1 MGEKRHD
8 IKRLTSCGATRTI
21 LGLRSSAFPRCG
33 SAERFWKPDS
43 LLSIQKS
50 PILWRAQDGAPFACQ
65 EVRVK
70 TANGPVK
77 LSIHILV
84 VDDEPLMAQ
93 SLADALAAEGYEI
106 DVAVNGQRA
115 LEKIKDH
122 TYDLI
127 LSDLRMPGLDGVGLY
142 RELERWQPN
151 LRRRMIFVTGAIE
164 HPDYLRIKGS
174 TRRSR
179 DAEEAANPIVGIAPA
194 QRSLEAASS
203 CS

>member
-84 VDDEPLMAQ
+84 VDDEPPRQ
-93 SLADALAAEGYEI
+93 FADE
-106 DVAVNGQRA
+106 VAR
-115 LEKIKDH
+115 L
-122 TYDLI
+122 
-127 LSDLRMPGLDGVGLY
+127 GLDRTSILFQKPGEVFP
-142 RELERWQPN
+142 W
-151 LRRRMIFVTGAIE
+151 
-164 HPDYLRIKGS
+164 
-174 TRRSR
+174 
-179 DAEEAANPIVGIAPA
+179 
-194 QRSLEAASS
+194 
-203 CS
+203 